1 MAIACQ
7 NQPQKSRKL
16 FPKAVK
22 YLPILI
28 YEDSDQIVCPTD
40 KQSPFEVDK
49 LNRNIF
55 WRY

>member
-1 MAIACQ
+1 MTIACQ

-16 FPKAVK
+16 FPKPIK

-40 KQSPFEVDK
+40 KQRPFEVDN
-49 LNRNIF
+49 LNLDIF
-55 WRY
+55 SR

>member
-40 KQSPFEVDK
+40 KQRPFEVDN
-49 LNRNIF
+49 LNLDIF
-55 WRY
+55 SR